1 MLPFQGANGGWNL
14 LPNALHWALNYPTQ
28 RIGLKSIWLSA
39 KRLYR
44 HCKFALL
51 PERQIYFSPMAT
63 PWGEFS
69 PIAKRSG
76 ALGVKWNGIKSYV
89 ALSGR
94 KWLVLSITQCV
105 ALG

>member
-1 MLPFQGANGGWNL
+1 MLPFQGANGGGI
-14 LPNALHWALNYPTQ
+14 NYPM
-28 RIGLKSIWLSA
+28 RCIGLKSIWLSA

-44 HCKFALL
+44 HCKFGLL

-76 ALGVKWNGIKSYV
+76 ALGIKLNGIKKLCCPFRAQMVGGIYYPMRCI
-89 ALSGR
+89 GH
-94 KWLVLSITQCV
+94 
-105 ALG
+105 